1 MAARLPDFLVIGGM
15 RCGSTT
21 LYKVL
26 SNHPELFLPTTKELH
41 FFDSYNP
48 ELNDDIAV
56 YKNLFSNAEN
66 QQLCGEVTPDYLTTP
81 GAFEKI
87 EQTFSQVKLVAI
99 LRDPV
104 ERLCSHYLMSCAAG
118 FEVLPFAEAIT
129 QEEFRLSHRNKIAD
143 IFHSYVER
151 SSYLPNLKKYTDRF
165 GVENMHVIFF
175 EELINNSEPVLQNL
189 WEYLA
194 VKEQSAAH
202 QAQLIQVSNR
212 SSDLLKAKHSNV
224 HKLFKDWRSKLGFSK
239 SADSDKPEIDLEVKN
254 QLVEQFQ
261 QHNSELSMW
270 LGRELP
276 WQ

>member
-41 FFDSYNP
+41 FFDGYNP

-56 YKNLFSNAEN
+56 YKNLFSNA
-66 QQLCGEVTPDYLTTP
+66 
-81 GAFEKI
+81 A
-87 EQTFSQVKLVAI
+87 
-99 LRDPV
+99 
-104 ERLCSHYLMSCAAG
+104 
-118 FEVLPFAEAIT
+118 FAEAIT

-151 SSYLPNLKKYTDRF
+151 SNYLPNLKKYTDRF

-239 SADSDKPEIDLEVKN
+239 SAANDKPEIDLEVKN